1 MLTTPRPTEEESR
14 ERHLCYP
21 GTSAVPEWVAEGPM
35 RAQVGKFTLRG
46 DGLCI
51 GVCLL
56 VLCRRHEDYRMMLGR
71 FRVTGDGRQSIVLR
85 IDVIKCVR
93 R

>member
-1 MLTTPRPTEEESR
+1 VLTTPRPTEEEPR
-14 ERHLCYP
+14 ERYLCYP

-46 DGLCI
+46 DGLCV
-51 GVCLL
+51 GVRLL
-56 VLCRRHEDYRMMLGR
+56 MLCRRREDYRMMPGR
-71 FRVTGDGRQSIVLR
+71 LRVTRDSRQSIVLR
-85 IDVIKCVR
+85 IDVIKCAR